1 MDVPVIYEAEYKL
14 ARIVW
19 KNAPMST
26 RELVDLCAVQLG
38 WKRTTTYTV
47 LKKLCERGVFRAEN
61 SRVTVLIPEHDV
73 QLSQS
78 EAFLQRTFQGSLP
91 SFIAAFAQQK
101 RLSPK
106 DVQQIRRMIDEY
118 EASSDAAAVHVPGNI
133 DAGADHEDNIQQGI

>member
-19 KNAPMST
+19 QNAPMST
-26 RELVDLCAVQLG
+26 RELVDLCSAQLG

-47 LKKLCERGVFRAEN
+47 LKKLCERGIFRTEN
-61 SRVTVLIPEHDV
+61 SRITVLIPEQEV

-91 SFIAAFAQQK
+91 GFIAAFADQK

-106 DVQQIRRMIDEY
+106 DVQEIRRMIDEY
-118 EASSDAAAVHVPGNI
+118 EANGN
-133 DAGADHEDNIQQGI
+133 A